1 MSFQMTAATRISR
14 MRTDRESAFFWA
26 LQTLRFAA
34 IVSALLLAVLSLS
47 ATAAFA
53 QKPGGRSAA
62 PNPPPPPPTAP
73 TDSFDQNQLRYGKNK
88 ASTTPKIAEDDTCFL
103 PPLAGMQSPTVAV
116 AALQIPAKAKKEYA
130 AACAALNDKKY
141 DSAEQHLRKSVQLE
155 PNYAAAW
162 VTLGQMLA
170 ARQQTGEARKACSQ
184 AMAANPR
191 YLPPYLCLADVAAR
205 EQKWDEVLALCGKA
219 LELDPTNDAVAYALN
234 AAANLNLHKLPEAE
248 KSALKAVEIDKDNRD
263 PRVHFLLAQI
273 YEAKGDRA
281 NEAAQLREYLKFAT
295 DPDDAAM
302 VKKYLSGLEKPP
314 AKQH

>member
-1 MSFQMTAATRISR
+1 MADNTRSRVPLFLPLRLTALRGLFWVAIFSF
-14 MRTDRESAFFWA
+14 SA
-26 LQTLRFAA
+26 
-34 IVSALLLAVLSLS
+34 ALLS
-47 ATAAFA
+47 A
-53 QKPGGRSAA
+53 QRPGGSVPP
-62 PNPPPPPPTAP
+62 PNPPPPPPKAP
-73 TDSFDQNQLRYGKNK
+73 TDSFDQNQLRYGRNK
-88 ASTTPKIAEDDTCFL
+88 RPASAITSEDDTCFL
-103 PPLAGMQSPTVAV
+103 PPLTAMQSPTIAV

-130 AACAALNDKKY
+130 TACAALNDKKY

-170 ARQQTGEARKACSQ
+170 ARQQTTEARKACSQ

-205 EQKWDEVLALCGKA
+205 EQKWDEVLALCSKA

-295 DPDDAAM
+295 DPNDAAM
-302 VKKYLSGLEKPP
+302 VKKYLSELEKPP
-314 AKQH
+314 AK